1 MSIHLFLTAALADA
15 YSVSSLI
22 ASSPRE
28 RGTFMQKF
36 PGVPPYKSLDFLH
49 IKESGLVMQKVAIQR
64 YCAIPDSE

>member
-1 MSIHLFLTAALADA
+1 
-15 YSVSSLI
+15 
-22 ASSPRE
+22 
-28 RGTFMQKF
+28 MQKL